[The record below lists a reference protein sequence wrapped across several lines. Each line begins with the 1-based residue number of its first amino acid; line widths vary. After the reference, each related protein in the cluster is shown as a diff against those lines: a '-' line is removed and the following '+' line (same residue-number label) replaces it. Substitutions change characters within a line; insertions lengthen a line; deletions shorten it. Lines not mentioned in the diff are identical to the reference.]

1 MELMLI
7 ENPTDC
13 KRGLSKIEEQT
24 FDCANTELGDGDT
37 ATRGIFH
44 QLI

>member
-1 MELMLI
+1 MELMSI
-7 ENPTDC
+7 EDPTDC

-24 FDCANTELGDGDT
+24 FDCAETEVRDDDT
-37 ATRGIFH
+37 ATGGIFN